1 VNEQPKFAPA
11 AASTSTT
18 RSDNDTWDLKSSVG
32 TTATMVATARAVASR
47 EPNAII
53 ADPFAAPLV
62 RAVGIDVLS
71 QLVDGDIEQGE
82 TGDESDLSLQPMID
96 SFAVRTR
103 FFDEFF
109 TAAADAGIRQAV
121 ILASGLDSRTYRLPW
136 QAGSV
141 VYEIDLPPVLEFK
154 TRTLSGLGVEP
165 KATYR
170 PVAVDL
176 RDDWLTA
183 LRNNGFDATEATAWS
198 AEGLLM
204 YLPPDAQDRLFDNI
218 TALSAPGSR
227 LATDYQPDAAA
238 AVKQRT
244 VNARAWS
251 ARGLDLDTTQLI
263 YQGDRSPV
271 PDYLAARRWRVSA
284 QSRADLCRIYGLT
297 NPDENAMPN
306 NIAVTAVLEQAA

>member
-1 VNEQPKFAPA
+1 M
-11 AASTSTT
+11 T
-18 RSDNDTWDLKSSVG
+18 RSDNDAWDLKSSVG
-32 TTATMVATARAVASR
+32 TTATMVATARAVASKD
-47 EPNAII
+47 PKAII
-53 ADPFAAPLV
+53 TDPFAAPLV
-62 RAVGIDVLS
+62 KAVGIDVFS
-71 QLVDGDIEQGE
+71 RLVDGDIERAE
-82 TGDESDLSLQPMID
+82 TGGEADLSLRPMID

-109 TAAADAGIRQAV
+109 TTAADAGIRQAV

-154 TRTLSGLGVEP
+154 TRTLSGLGAKP
-165 KATYR
+165 KASYR

-176 RDDWLTA
+176 RTDWSTA
-183 LRNNGFDATEATAWS
+183 LRSNGFDPTKATAWS

-227 LATDYQPDAAA
+227 LATDYQPDADAA
-238 AVKQRT
+238 IKQRQ

-263 YQGDRSPV
+263 YEGARSPV
-271 PDYLAARRWRVSA
+271 PNYLAAGGWRVSA
-284 QSRADLCRIYGLT
+284 QSRADLFRIYGLT
-297 NPDENAMPN
+297 TPDEDAMPN
-306 NIAVTAVLEQAA
+306 NVAVTAVLE

>member
-1 VNEQPKFAPA
+1 M
-11 AASTSTT
+11 S

-47 EPNAII
+47 EPKAII

-62 RAVGIDVLS
+62 KAVGIDVLS
-71 QLVDGDIEQGE
+71 HLADGDTEQAE
-82 TGDESDLSLQPMID
+82 TGDETDPSLQPMID

-103 FFDEFF
+103 FFDDFF
-109 TAAADAGIRQAV
+109 TAAADTGIRQAV
-121 ILASGLDSRTYRLPW
+121 ILASGLDSRTYRLSW
-136 QAGSV
+136 QPGTV

-154 TRTLSGLGVEP
+154 TRTLSGLGAEP
-165 KATYR
+165 KATFR

-176 RDDWLTA
+176 RDDWSTA
-183 LRNNGFDATEATAWS
+183 LRNNGFDETEATAWS

-227 LATDYQPDAAA
+227 LATDYQPDDADAI
-238 AVKQRT
+238 KQRKD
-244 VNARAWS
+244 NARAWS

-263 YQGDRSPV
+263 YQGERSPV
-271 PDYLAARRWRVSA
+271 PNYLAARGWTVSA
-284 QSRADLCRIYGLT
+284 QSRADLFKIYGLT
-297 NPDENAMPN
+297 TPDHNAMPN
-306 NIAVTAVLEQAA
+306 NIAVTAMLG

>member
-1 VNEQPKFAPA
+1 M
-11 AASTSTT
+11 T
-18 RSDNDTWDLKSSVG
+18 RSANDTWDLKSSVG

-82 TGDESDLSLQPMID
+82 TGDEVDLSLQPMID

-103 FFDEFF
+103 FFDDFF

-121 ILASGLDSRTYRLPW
+121 ILASGLDSRTDRLSW
-136 QAGSV
+136 HAGQRRLRDRPALRAEVQDPHPVSAGGRT
-141 VYEIDLPPVLEFK
+141 ESHLPAGG
-154 TRTLSGLGVEP
+154 R
-165 KATYR
+165 
-170 PVAVDL
+170 DL

-183 LRNNGFDATEATAWS
+183 LRNNVLHETEATAWS

-218 TALSAPGSR
+218 MALSAPGSR
-227 LATDYQPDAAA
+227 LATDYQPDAADA
-238 AVKQRT
+238 IKQRT

-263 YQGDRSPV
+263 YQGERSAV
-271 PDYLAARRWRVSA
+271 PDYLAARGWMVSA
-284 QSRADLCRIYGLT
+284 QSRANLFRIYGLT
-297 NPDENAMPN
+297 TPHENAMPN
-306 NIAVTAVLEQAA
+306 NIAVTAVLE